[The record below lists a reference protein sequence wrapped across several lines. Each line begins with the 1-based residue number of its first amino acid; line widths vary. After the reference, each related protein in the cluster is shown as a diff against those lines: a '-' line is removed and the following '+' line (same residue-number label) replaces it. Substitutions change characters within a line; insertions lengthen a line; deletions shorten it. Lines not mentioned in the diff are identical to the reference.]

1 MQEGPIK
8 ENKAA
13 SQDVQM
19 KETTP
24 ERSFE
29 KERKT
34 EQNEDL
40 STQNDDSAEKT
51 KEAVSANC
59 KTTSNDLSKSA
70 DRSKPSS

>member
-8 ENKAA
+8 ENKGTP
-13 SQDVQM
+13 QDVQM
-19 KETTP
+19 KEATP
-24 ERSFE
+24 E
-29 KERKT
+29 KERKV

-51 KEAVSANC
+51 KEAVSASY